1 MFLDSALRYTNYLCK
16 RFSCYTWVVFYKLEN
31 SIYGL
36 ISIFLTTFLT
46 TFLTNFLTTRVSN
59 VIRNGI
65 NTFYSINIKFWQSKD
80 KTIPRGRKLR
90 LHPFDVAI
98 MSFEALK
105 PTELIQKVR
114 LPLTNINF

>member
-46 TFLTNFLTTRVSN
+46 TRVSN
-59 VIRNGI
+59 VIRNDI
-65 NTFYSINIKFWQSKD
+65 NTFYSINIKF
-80 KTIPRGRKLR
+80 
-90 LHPFDVAI
+90 
-98 MSFEALK
+98 
-105 PTELIQKVR
+105 
-114 LPLTNINF
+114 